1 MTLFLS
7 LVVSFM
13 HVNVTLMFLFI
24 ALEEANCDY
33 SSKVAAGES
42 TKEKTLLTLAW
53 NVDDLSRLNQLG
65 HKKLVELI
73 ALKESLD
80 NTSTDLIASNVARRL
95 TQLHENHLL
104 TFVKGIFWY
113 H

>member
-53 NVDDLSRLNQLG
+53 NVDDL
-65 HKKLVELI
+65 I
-73 ALKESLD
+73 SLAIK
-80 NTSTDLIASNVARRL
+80 N
-95 TQLHENHLL
+95 
-104 TFVKGIFWY
+104 
-113 H
+113 